1 VISYAELAQQFRYPE
16 DPVMQELYVQTFE
29 FNPACTLEIG
39 WHIFGEN
46 YERGEFLV
54 RMREQLRSHG
64 IAESC
69 ELPDH
74 LCHILPL
81 LDRLDSE
88 EAAALV
94 GQFVLPA
101 LAKVKDALNGSAYHD
116 LVVATATRLEA
127 DYPDAPRRP
136 AQFPIFQE
144 AACE

>member
-1 VISYAELAQQFRYPE
+1 MSYQELADQFRYPQ
-16 DPVMQELYVQTFE
+16 DPKMQELYVQTFE

-54 RMREQLRSHG
+54 RMREQLRRHG
-64 IAESC
+64 ITESS

-81 LDRLDSE
+81 LDRLDAE
-88 EAAALV
+88 EAADLV

-101 LAKVKDALNGSAYHD
+101 LAKIKDALDGSAYQD

-136 AQFPIFQE
+136 VQFPILQE

>member
-1 VISYAELAQQFRYPE
+1 VSYQDLADQFRYPR
-16 DPVMQELYVQTFE
+16 DPSMQELYVQSFE

-54 RMREQLRSHG
+54 RMREQLRRHG
-64 IAESC
+64 IAESS

-81 LDRLDSE
+81 LERLDPE
-88 EAAALV
+88 EAADLV
-94 GQFVLPA
+94 GQYVLPA
-101 LAKVKDALNGSAYHD
+101 LGKIKDALNGNTYQELIAS
-116 LVVATATRLEA
+116 TAARLEA

-136 AQFPIFQE
+136 AQLPIFQE

>member
-1 VISYAELAQQFRYPE
+1 VSYQELADQFRYPR
-16 DPVMQELYVQTFE
+16 DPAMQELYVQTFE

-54 RMREQLRSHG
+54 RMREQLRRHG
-64 IAESC
+64 IAESP

-81 LDRLDSE
+81 LDRLDAE
-88 EAAALV
+88 EAADLV

-101 LAKVKDALNGSAYHD
+101 LAKIKDALDGSAYQD
-116 LVVATATRLEA
+116 LVVATATRLET

-136 AQFPIFQE
+136 VQFPIFQE
-144 AACE
+144 APCE

>member
-1 VISYAELAQQFRYPE
+1 VTYQELADQFRYPQ
-16 DPVMQELYVQTFE
+16 DPAMQELYVQTFE

-64 IAESC
+64 IVESC

-74 LCHILPL
+74 LCHILQL
-81 LDRLDSE
+81 LDRLDVE
-88 EAAALV
+88 EATELV

-101 LAKVKDALNGSAYHD
+101 LTKIKDALNGSTYQD
-116 LVVATATRLEA
+116 LVVATATSLEA
-127 DYPDAPRRP
+127 DYPDAPRRR

>member
-1 VISYAELAQQFRYPE
+1 MSYRDLADQFRYPH
-16 DPVMQELYVQTFE
+16 DPAMQELYVQTFE

-54 RMREQLRSHG
+54 RMRDLLRRHG
-64 IAESC
+64 IAESS

-81 LDRLDSE
+81 LDRLEPE
-88 EAAALV
+88 EAADLV

-101 LAKVKDALNGSAYHD
+101 LTKIKDALNGTIYQERVA
-116 LVVATATRLEA
+116 ATAARLES

-136 AQFPIFQE
+136 IQFPIFQE